1 MIPKL
6 ANAKTGDTLTA
17 PDFKVTYDAIR
28 FPQPLYTVAME
39 PVKKGEEEKLA
50 SAVLK
55 VAEEDPTCVVVKNAE
70 ARQLQV
76 DCMGEVHLE
85 HILNK
90 MDRKIRRTS

>member
-17 PDFKVTYDAIR
+17 PDFKVKYDAIR

-39 PVKKGEEEKLA
+39 AVKKGEEEKLA

-55 VAEEDPTCVVVKNAE
+55 SS
-70 ARQLQV
+70 
-76 DCMGEVHLE
+76 
-85 HILNK
+85 
-90 MDRKIRRTS
+90 RRRSNLCSCEKSGSSPIAN